1 MLLFTMGNSEQI
13 LLKNSQQIKYT
24 FMSFLYSQFLGVFL
38 SAVKVQSTRNVSISH
53 IEGLCEKEDGRY
65 WSIDCSA
72 TKTPINN
79 ITQCDARA
87 DGESKS
93 ESKVKTI

>member
-1 MLLFTMGNSEQI
+1 
-13 LLKNSQQIKYT
+13 
-24 FMSFLYSQFLGVFL
+24 MSFLYLQSLVAFL
-38 SAVKVQSTRNVSISH
+38 SALKVQSIEKVSIYH
-53 IEGLCEKEDGRY
+53 TKGLCKKEDGRY
-65 WSIDCSA
+65 WAIDCTA
-72 TKTPINN
+72 TKTSINN

>member
-1 MLLFTMGNSEQI
+1 MGNSEQI

-38 SAVKVQSTRNVSISH
+38 SAVKVQYTRKELSISH
-53 IEGLCEKEDGRY
+53 IRGLCEKEDGRY
-65 WSIDCSA
+65 WSIDVDCSA